1 MAILKCK
8 MCGGSLNVTDENAVC
23 ECEFCGTQQTVP
35 KSGNDE
41 NIAELFNRANDF
53 RASFNFDK
61 AERIY
66 DQIIENDPDE
76 AEAYWGLIL
85 CKFGIEYVKDPV
97 TMNRVPTCHRS
108 SYDPIVTDIN
118 YKNALKYANVV
129 QKPIYEKEAKQID
142 EIQKGILTLARDEEP
157 YDIFLCYKETDAS
170 GKRTPDSVIAN
181 DIYYQLTNMG
191 YKVFYA
197 AITLE
202 DKLGSAYEPY
212 IFAAL
217 NSAKIMLAIGTRPEY
232 FKAVWVKNE
241 WSRYLQIIKKD
252 RKKLLVPC
260 YRDMDAYELPDEF
273 AHLQAL
279 DMAKIGFI
287 NDIERACEKVCGKKQ
302 ASAPAPKQSETHSY
316 SFANISNLLKRMFMF
331 IEDGDYADAAEY
343 ANKILDEDV
352 ECGEAYLGKLLI
364 NLKLRGKDDLSRL
377 TKSFE
382 NDPAYQKLIRF
393 GSPAL
398 VKEIKEYNDRTDTNY
413 KESIY
418 NNALSYENKG
428 CSNDEIESLEA
439 AINEY
444 LKIEDY
450 KDCEA
455 RLKSCQEAILEIKYN
470 IALKFENIATD
481 NSLSRASSIYRELES
496 YKDSEERAKYCD
508 CQAIYLNATKELS
521 RGNYRKAIELFEKI
535 VDFKDSMYLIED
547 AKQKI
552 DELETRDRRKNINA
566 KIAEIQNDIK
576 YHEQRISNWKID
588 EEYRKKN
595 ITYKIA
601 SVFLI
606 ILSILLFV
614 VSFCGCTIVPDED
627 FIPLFTILCVI
638 SIIIF
643 VVGVVLNSKY
653 TAAQEA
659 FNKVY
664 DNLHGNYPHEKYF
677 TSAISDYT
685 KKIEQMNKEI
695 ERLRRQL

>member
-1 MAILKCK
+1 
-8 MCGGSLNVTDENAVC
+8 
-23 ECEFCGTQQTVP
+23 
-35 KSGNDE
+35 
-41 NIAELFNRANDF
+41 
-53 RASFNFDK
+53 
-61 AERIY
+61 
-66 DQIIENDPDE
+66 
-76 AEAYWGLIL
+76 
-85 CKFGIEYVKDPV
+85 
-97 TMNRVPTCHRS
+97 
-108 SYDPIVTDIN
+108 
-118 YKNALKYANVV
+118 
-129 QKPIYEKEAKQID
+129 
-142 EIQKGILTLARDEEP
+142 
-157 YDIFLCYKETDAS
+157 
-170 GKRTPDSVIAN
+170 
-181 DIYYQLTNMG
+181 
-191 YKVFYA
+191 
-197 AITLE
+197 
-202 DKLGSAYEPY
+202 
-212 IFAAL
+212 
-217 NSAKIMLAIGTRPEY
+217 
-232 FKAVWVKNE
+232 
-241 WSRYLQIIKKD
+241 
-252 RKKLLVPC
+252 
-260 YRDMDAYELPDEF
+260 
-273 AHLQAL
+273 
-279 DMAKIGFI
+279 
-287 NDIERACEKVCGKKQ
+287 
-302 ASAPAPKQSETHSY
+302 
-316 SFANISNLLKRMFMF
+316 MF

-377 TKSFE
+377 TKPFE

-398 VKEIKEYNDRTDTNY
+398 VKEIKEYNDKTDTNY

-470 IALKFENIATD
+470 IALKFENMATN

-521 RGNYRKAIELFEKI
+521 SGNYHKAIELFEKI

-552 DELETRDRRKNINA
+552 EEFETRDRRKNINA

-576 YHEQRISNWKID
+576 YHEQRISNWRID

-601 SVFLI
+601 SVFLT
-606 ILSILLFV
+606 ILSIILFV
-614 VSFCGCTIVPDED
+614 VSFCGCTIISDED
-627 FIPLFTILCVI
+627 FIPLFTILSVI

-643 VVGVVLNSKY
+643 VVGTVLNSKY

-664 DNLHGNYPHEKYF
+664 DNLHGNYPHETYF

-695 ERLRRQL
+695 ESLRRQL